1 MESRSQEQQDARF
14 MELALKLSE
23 IAVTKNQTPFGAVVV
38 DRNGQVIGE
47 GYNTVLADF
56 DPTAH
61 GEIVAIRDAW
71 RRAGSLQA
79 LAGCTVYTSCE
90 PCLLCTFVIA
100 QIGFGRVV
108 FAARGADVPVYRQLA
123 GTDLAKVAAWVN
135 TQPNWRPL
143 EVIGDFMRA
152 RAVEILTTY
161 PWAKQNSAR

>member
-1 MESRSQEQQDARF
+1 MMSRSQEEQDARF
-14 MELALKLSE
+14 MERALHLAE
-23 IAVTKNQTPFGAVVV
+23 VAVTKGQQPFGAVIV

-61 GEIVAIRDAW
+61 GEMVAIRDAG

-90 PCLLCTFVIA
+90 PCLMCTFIIA
-100 QIGFGRVV
+100 QAAFGRVV
-108 FAARGADVPVYRQLA
+108 YAARGADVPTYRRVA
-123 GTDLAKVAAWVN
+123 EMDLAKVAAWVD
-135 TQPNWRPL
+135 TQPDRQHL

-152 RAVEILTTY
+152 RGKEILATF
-161 PWAKQNSAR
+161 PWPKVK